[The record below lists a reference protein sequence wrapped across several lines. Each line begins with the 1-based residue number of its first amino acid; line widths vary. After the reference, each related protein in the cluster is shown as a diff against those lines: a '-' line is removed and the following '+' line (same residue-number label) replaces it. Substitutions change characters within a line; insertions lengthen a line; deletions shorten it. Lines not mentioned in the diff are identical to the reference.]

1 MSSASTP
8 AVHGFSYWVGV
19 AFCVNYIMG
28 CGFLAIPHRFFGSG
42 VLLGPL
48 VVVAFCVIMNVS
60 KDYMLEAMG
69 RAEAIANAED
79 IIARIEGE
87 RRGDGFGRSRS
98 GSDASVST
106 TASGSG
112 TGSSPIIVPA
122 PHDYLVSHTRRF
134 EVADLFAVL
143 LGNRARVT
151 YVFILSG
158 YMYGAL
164 WAYGTVFAS
173 SFAANVGL
181 PGLHGG
187 AVCTGKAET
196 CIDLFLAWLAV
207 FAFVAIPL
215 ACLELREQVWVQVVM
230 FGARILVVFL
240 MVSTIMHGWS
250 SCAHD
255 AVVFATDTSTASAA
269 PAIFGG
275 SPAPNVPLADVTG
288 ISALL
293 PVATYAFIFHH
304 SVPVLATPIARKDT
318 LPSLFRSAFLV
329 CAVAYG
335 ALGLIVALGFGAATN
350 GQCNLDWAGY
360 VGCVASGGSSVTA
373 NDASATAKFIRF
385 VVLIFPA
392 VDVLS
397 AYPLNAITLGNNLM
411 CAVLGDSAAAI
422 LAEGGEGVARRAPT
436 ADAPW
441 FLRTHW
447 SRIAMRTLFRLL
459 AAFPPIV
466 AGALSAS
473 SGIDLDAILRCESV
487 SLSRRGLHC
496 ALTSAP
502 TPPPPSN

>member
-255 AVVFATDTSTASAA
+255 AVVFAADTSTASAA

>member
-1 MSSASTP
+1 MPSASTP
-8 AVHGFSYWVGV
+8 TPHGFSYWVGV

-28 CGFLAIPHRFFGSG
+28 CGFLAIPHRFFGAG

-48 VVVAFCVIMNVS
+48 VVVVFCVIMNVS

-69 RAEAIANAED
+69 RAEAIANAEE
-79 IIARIEGE
+79 IIARVEGE
-87 RRGDGFGRSRS
+87 RRGAGFRRTRS
-98 GSDASVST
+98 GSDASGSA
-106 TASGSG
+106 ASVGGGGGGGSA
-112 TGSSPIIVPA
+112 SIAVPA
-122 PHDYLVSHTRRF
+122 PSDYLVSHTRRF

-143 LGNRARVT
+143 MGARARVV
-151 YVFILSG
+151 YVVVLSG

-187 AVCTGKAET
+187 AVCSGKAET

-207 FAFVAIPL
+207 FAVVAIPL

-240 MVSTIMHGWS
+240 MVSTIMHGWA
-250 SCAHD
+250 SCGRD
-255 AVVFATDTSTASAA
+255 AVVFAADTSTADA

-275 SPAPNVPLADVTG
+275 SPAPNVPLADAGG
-288 ISALL
+288 IAALL

-304 SVPVLATPIARKDT
+304 SVPVLATPIARKDS
-318 LPSLFRSAFLV
+318 LPSLFRAAFLV

-350 GQCNLDWAGY
+350 GQCNLNWAGY
-360 VGCVASGGSSVTA
+360 VGCVASGGPAVAADSASV
-373 NDASATAKFIRF
+373 SAKMIRF

-411 CAVLGDSAAAI
+411 CAVLGDSAAAV
-422 LAEGGEGVARRAPT
+422 LAEGGEGGARRAPT

-441 FLRTHW
+441 YLRSRW
-447 SRIAMRTLFRLL
+447 SRTAMRTLFRLL

-466 AGALSAS
+466 AGAISAS
-473 SGIDLDAILRCESV
+473 AGIDLDAILRC
-487 SLSRRGLHC
+487 
-496 ALTSAP
+496 A
-502 TPPPPSN
+502 PPPTAG